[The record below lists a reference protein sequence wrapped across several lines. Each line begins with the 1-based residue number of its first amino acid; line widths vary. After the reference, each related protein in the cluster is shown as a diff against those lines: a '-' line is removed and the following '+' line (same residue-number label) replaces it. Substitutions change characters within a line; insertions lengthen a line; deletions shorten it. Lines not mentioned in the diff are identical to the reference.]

1 MEILGIILSAIS
13 IVISIILLIVVIKN
27 GKPTGGTDNSKELEV
42 IKDRLSTLSTDQKG
56 SQTELRREVSDNIK
70 GLSQMLSDSQRQSAD
85 NMNQRLELLEHRL
98 QGIEKNNVEALSKV
112 NETVNKQLL
121 EIREDNGKRLD
132 QIRTTVDEKLQKTLD
147 ERMTQSFKTVS
158 ERLEEVHKGLGEMQ
172 SLAAGVG
179 DLKKILSN
187 VKTRGIMGETQ
198 LESILSDILA
208 PEQYEKDVATIPD
221 SKNRVEFAIKL
232 PGDGDGT
239 IYLPIDAKFPG
250 DTYHALRDAYD
261 SGDKDTVEAAKK
273 VLAER
278 IRNSAKDIHDKYI
291 QPPHTTGFGIMF
303 LPFEGL
309 YAEVVN
315 MGLVEELQQKFQVN
329 IAGPST
335 MAAMLNS
342 LYMGFRTLAIQKRS
356 DDVWKVLSGVKG
368 EFETFEKVLKSAQ
381 MRSRQLDDDL
391 EKLVGVRTRQ
401 INKSLKS
408 VETLEGGLD
417 GLVAIIQGTD
427 ETEAEEE

>member
-13 IVISIILLIVVIKN
+13 IVISIILLIIVIKN
-27 GKPTGGTDNSKELEV
+27 GKPSGGGDNSKELEV
-42 IKDRLSTLSTDQKG
+42 IKDRLSTLSADQKG
-56 SQTELRREVSDNIK
+56 GQTELRREVSDNIK

-147 ERMTQSFKTVS
+147 ERMAQSFKTVS

-198 LESILSDILA
+198 LEGILSEILA
-208 PEQYEKDVATIPD
+208 PEQYEKDVVTVPD
-221 SKNRVEFAIKL
+221 SKNHVEFAIKL

-261 SGDKDTVEAAKK
+261 SGDKDTVDAAKK
-273 VLAER
+273 VLSER
-278 IRNSAKDIHDKYI
+278 IRNSAKDIREKYI

-303 LPFEGL
+303 LPFT
-309 YAEVVN
+309 
-315 MGLVEELQQKFQVN
+315 
-329 IAGPST
+329 P
-335 MAAMLNS
+335 
-342 LYMGFRTLAIQKRS
+342 R
-356 DDVWKVLSGVKG
+356 W
-368 EFETFEKVLKSAQ
+368 
-381 MRSRQLDDDL
+381 
-391 EKLVGVRTRQ
+391 
-401 INKSLKS
+401 
-408 VETLEGGLD
+408 
-417 GLVAIIQGTD
+417 
-427 ETEAEEE
+427 